1 MNERKSDEMSV
12 MMYDDLATLAEG
24 VISTAIE
31 SGKKITPE
39 PLANPQI
46 HPLI

>member
-1 MNERKSDEMSV
+1 MDRKISDEISV